1 VGLQEGLMMNADI
14 PKVWNTPFI
23 ESSESRDI
31 NYILHD
37 NSLANRVALSRMIRD
52 TDERPLP
59 QHLVP
64 EHFYF
69 SQPDLTKDYR
79 ASTPDW
85 GNIHD
90 GLHLVSEKFRN
101 LATDLD
107 FGANEFFEIP
117 LYENDHKTRRPTH
130 WFLFHICETKDTLV
144 AEQSTGLEQDGVA
157 VGCWRSQYGEEVL
170 AVKASATT
178 GVDLWVERRMAG
190 RIFLSD
196 RLMSALKAPGM
207 QMGTLEFRPCIVV
220 P

>member
-1 VGLQEGLMMNADI
+1 MNADL
-14 PKVWNTPFI
+14 PKVWNTAFTESGESI
-23 ESSESRDI
+23 EVDYLL
-31 NYILHD
+31 ND
-37 NSLANRVALSRMIRD
+37 NNLDNRVKVSRAFRYPD
-52 TDERPLP
+52 GSALP
-59 QHLVP
+59 QHLIP
-64 EHFYF
+64 ERAYF
-69 SQPDLTKDYR
+69 SQADLTEEYR
-79 ASTPDW
+79 STMPDW
-85 GNIHD
+85 AWITG

-107 FGANEFFEIP
+107 FGTNGFFEVP
-117 LYENDHKTRRPTH
+117 LYENDHKTRRPGR
-130 WFLFHICETKDTLV
+130 WFLFHIREKKDTLV

-196 RLMSALKAPGM
+196 WLMSALKAPGM
-207 QMGTLEFRPCIVV
+207 HMGTLEFRSCLVV